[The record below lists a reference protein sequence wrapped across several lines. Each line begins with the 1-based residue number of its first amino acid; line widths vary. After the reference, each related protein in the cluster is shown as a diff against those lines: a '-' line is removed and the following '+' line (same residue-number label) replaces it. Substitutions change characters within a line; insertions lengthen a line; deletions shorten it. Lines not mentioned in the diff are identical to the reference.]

1 MCPSLPVIGW
11 GRALLYVVMPIIN
24 GKIILREGWS
34 MSEKIQTN
42 NSSVISL
49 TVGILSLFIPF
60 IGLILGIIGIVFS
73 RIAVKQMNSTN
84 EKGRGLATAGL
95 ICSIVGIII
104 QLLMVL
110 GYIAYFSLSSQIT
123 N

>member
-1 MCPSLPVIGW
+1 
-11 GRALLYVVMPIIN
+11 
-24 GKIILREGWS
+24 
-34 MSEKIQTN
+34 MSDKNQTN

-73 RIAVKQMNSTN
+73 RKAVKQINKTN
-84 EKGRGLATAGL
+84 ENGKGLATAGL

-104 QLLMVL
+104 QVLMVV
-110 GYIAYFSLSSQIT
+110 GYVSYFSVSNYIT

>member
-1 MCPSLPVIGW
+1 
-11 GRALLYVVMPIIN
+11 
-24 GKIILREGWS
+24 
-34 MSEKIQTN
+34 MSDNNQTN
-42 NSSVISL
+42 NSAVISL

-73 RIAVKQMNSTN
+73 RKAVKQMNKTN
-84 EKGRGLATAGL
+84 ENGRGLATAGL
-95 ICSIVGIII
+95 ICSIVGIIM

-110 GYIAYFSLSSQIT
+110 GYVAFFSVSSYIT

>member
-1 MCPSLPVIGW
+1 
-11 GRALLYVVMPIIN
+11 
-24 GKIILREGWS
+24 
-34 MSEKIQTN
+34 MSDKSQTN
-42 NSSVISL
+42 NSSVVAL

-60 IGLILGIIGIVFS
+60 LGLILGIIGIVFS
-73 RIAVKQMNSTN
+73 RIAVKQMNITN
-84 EKGRGLATAGL
+84 ENGRGLATAGL

-110 GYIAYFSLSSQIT
+110 GYVAFFSVTSYIS

>member
-1 MCPSLPVIGW
+1 
-11 GRALLYVVMPIIN
+11 
-24 GKIILREGWS
+24 
-34 MSEKIQTN
+34 MSEKNQTN

-73 RIAVKQMNSTN
+73 RIAVKQMNNTN
-84 EKGRGLATAGL
+84 ENGRGLATAGL
-95 ICSIVGIII
+95 ICSIVGLII

-110 GYIAYFSLSSQIT
+110 GYVAYFSVSSYFT

>member
-1 MCPSLPVIGW
+1 
-11 GRALLYVVMPIIN
+11 
-24 GKIILREGWS
+24 
-34 MSEKIQTN
+34 MSEKNQTN

-73 RIAVKQMNSTN
+73 RKAVKQINQTN
-84 EKGRGLATAGL
+84 ENGRGLATAGL
-95 ICSIVGIII
+95 ICSIVGIIL

-110 GYIAYFSLSSQIT
+110 GYVAYFSVSSYIT

>member
-1 MCPSLPVIGW
+1 
-11 GRALLYVVMPIIN
+11 
-24 GKIILREGWS
+24 
-34 MSEKIQTN
+34 MSEKNQTN

-60 IGLILGIIGIVFS
+60 IGLILSIIGIVFS
-73 RIAVKQMNSTN
+73 RKAIKQINQTN
-84 EKGRGLATAGL
+84 ENGRGLATAGL
-95 ICSIVGIII
+95 ICSIVGLIL

-110 GYIAYFSLSSQIT
+110 GYVAFFSVSSYIT

>member
-1 MCPSLPVIGW
+1 
-11 GRALLYVVMPIIN
+11 
-24 GKIILREGWS
+24 
-34 MSEKIQTN
+34 MSEKNQTN

-73 RIAVKQMNSTN
+73 RKAVKQINITN
-84 EKGRGLATAGL
+84 ENGRGLATAGL
-95 ICSIVGIII
+95 ICSIVGIIL

-110 GYIAYFSLSSQIT
+110 GYIAFFTVSSYIT

>member
-1 MCPSLPVIGW
+1 
-11 GRALLYVVMPIIN
+11 
-24 GKIILREGWS
+24 
-34 MSEKIQTN
+34 MSEKNQTN

-60 IGLILGIIGIVFS
+60 IGLILGIIGIIFS
-73 RIAVKQMNSTN
+73 RKAVKQINQTN
-84 EKGRGLATAGL
+84 ENGRGLATAGL
-95 ICSIVGIII
+95 ICSIVGIIL

-110 GYIAYFSLSSQIT
+110 GYVAFFSVSSYIT

>member
-1 MCPSLPVIGW
+1 
-11 GRALLYVVMPIIN
+11 
-24 GKIILREGWS
+24 
-34 MSEKIQTN
+34 MSDNSQTN
-42 NSSVISL
+42 NSSVVAL

-60 IGLILGIIGIVFS
+60 LGLILGIIGIVFS
-73 RIAVKQMNSTN
+73 RIAVKQMNITN
-84 EKGRGLATAGL
+84 ENGRGLATAGL

-110 GYIAYFSLSSQIT
+110 GYVAFFSVTSYIS

>member
-1 MCPSLPVIGW
+1 
-11 GRALLYVVMPIIN
+11 
-24 GKIILREGWS
+24 
-34 MSEKIQTN
+34 MSDKNQTN

-73 RIAVKQMNSTN
+73 RKAVKQMNKTN
-84 EKGRGLATAGL
+84 ENGKGLATAGL
-95 ICSIVGIII
+95 ICSIVGIIF
-104 QLLMVL
+104 QVLMIL
-110 GYIAYFSLSSQIT
+110 GYAAFMSVSSYIT

>member
-1 MCPSLPVIGW
+1 
-11 GRALLYVVMPIIN
+11 
-24 GKIILREGWS
+24 
-34 MSEKIQTN
+34 MSEKNQTN

-60 IGLILGIIGIVFS
+60 IGLILGIIGIIFS
-73 RIAVKQMNSTN
+73 RKAVKQINQTN
-84 EKGRGLATAGL
+84 ENGRGLATAGL
-95 ICSIVGIII
+95 ICSIVGIIS

-110 GYIAYFSLSSQIT
+110 GYVAFFSVSSYIT

>member
-1 MCPSLPVIGW
+1 
-11 GRALLYVVMPIIN
+11 
-24 GKIILREGWS
+24 
-34 MSEKIQTN
+34 MSEKNQTN

-49 TVGILSLFIPF
+49 TVGILSFFIPF

-73 RIAVKQMNSTN
+73 RKAIKQINKTN
-84 EKGRGLATAGL
+84 ENGRGLATAGL
-95 ICSIVGIII
+95 ICSIVGIIL

-110 GYIAYFSLSSQIT
+110 GYVAFFSVSSYIT